1 MPSDGKGSHDLW
13 SGKLKMKTKYY
24 KTIRIVPKC
33 NVNSKPTIFSVIQ
46 GLVVELVIKLII

>member
-1 MPSDGKGSHDLW
+1 MPSDGRGSHDLW

-46 GLVVELVIKLII
+46 A